1 MQGTVKNRSE
11 NPVRHSGAGRK
22 PVVDVIAKRLSGV
35 VAISYLYIHLFGR
48 SLFDSTVPLTVLLW
62 RRCRKATEEDFSFTI
77 LPAQADIQSLLSLR
91 TFSQKVWQSGAFKGH
106 CRDTRILSQYT
117 MFHDLLRHAESGKV
131 RQCSYR
137 KGK

>member
-62 RRCRKATEEDFSFTI
+62 RRCRKATEEDKNKKCRERLQTVPKTLFVI
-77 LPAQADIQSLLSLR
+77 PAQAGNQ
-91 TFSQKVWQSGAFKGH
+91 
-106 CRDTRILSQYT
+106 
-117 MFHDLLRHAESGKV
+117 E
-131 RQCSYR
+131 
-137 KGK
+137 